1 MLIVAVGAIAI
12 AASSTGI
19 AHACVLEPGVVCE
32 SSTITGVRPSPAG
45 RSAPA
50 IAEVRSVGA
59 SGNWNIYEGPSPVGY
74 LCGTALRWQNRFGQP
89 QKLSI
94 EATRGTAT
102 AKVYMRFMFM
112 EGAPFYKSHAL
123 LKFSDGAAIPVVT
136 DQSAFLEV
144 ITFTDPSR
152 FYRELRLS
160 PSMIIAVVNDE
171 RDPVINLA
179 GLPAAMDAVKHCM
192 SR

>member
-1 MLIVAVGAIAI
+1 
-12 AASSTGI
+12 
-19 AHACVLEPGVVCE
+19 
-32 SSTITGVRPSPAG
+32 
-45 RSAPA
+45 
-50 IAEVRSVGA
+50 
-59 SGNWNIYEGPSPVGY
+59 
-74 LCGTALRWQNRFGQP
+74 
-89 QKLSI
+89 
-94 EATRGTAT
+94 
-102 AKVYMRFMFM
+102 MFM